1 MAPTLRRANRHER
14 ATLKT
19 LAQTETGPR
28 HVGIALESETGSGLV
43 LCRRVSVL
51 SSSSSSNGKGQ
62 SKTLWSHPPG
72 VFWDAPLSE
81 AAWSELSDPTR
92 AAVARLDTERLE
104 LERSRVAPR
113 LRPTITAP
121 VYSVAHRFA
130 SWERL
135 VRRLE
140 PGWERG
146 ENLYFIIEYG
156 NDLESRDS
164 LDEVLTA
171 LPPEAREGPLGRL
184 LTALDARFDAATVP
198 DPEGSLRPWVPL
210 PKNRPEADLGT
221 WWKRKPLREPW
232 E

>member
-1 MAPTLRRANRHER
+1 MYFPSPE
-14 ATLKT
+14 
-19 LAQTETGPR
+19 
-28 HVGIALESETGSGLV
+28 
-43 LCRRVSVL
+43 
-51 SSSSSSNGKGQ
+51 
-62 SKTLWSHPPG
+62 

-81 AAWSELSDPTR
+81 AVWSELSEPLR
-92 AAVARLDTERLE
+92 VAMARSDAERLE
-104 LERSRVAPR
+104 LERSRVAPH

-121 VYSVAHRFA
+121 VYSVAHRVA

-140 PGWERG
+140 PDRDPSGV
-146 ENLYFIIEYG
+146 LYFIIEYG

-164 LDEVLTA
+164 LDQVMTA

-184 LTALDARFDAATVP
+184 LATLDARFDAATAP
-198 DPEGSLRPWVPL
+198 DSEGSLCPWVHPPERL
-210 PKNRPEADLGT
+210 PEADLGT